1 MLENKMEQTMA
12 QDELHEECGVFGI
25 YDLDGHD
32 VASSIY
38 YGLFALQHR
47 GQERLRYRGQRDTGA
62 KREKYPVSRIWD
74 LSMKYL
80 MQKSWSV

>member
-25 YDLDGHD
+25 YDLDGHRCG
-32 VASSIY
+32 IY
-38 YGLFALQHR
+38 AFIMACSPCSTVDRRAAVSRSARHR
-47 GQERLRYRGQRDTGA
+47 DRKG
-62 KREKYPVSRIWD
+62 KYPVSRIWD

-80 MQKSWSV
+80 MQRSWSV

>member
-38 YGLFALQHR
+38 YGLFALQ
-47 GQERLRYRGQRDTGA
+47 RYRGQRDTGT
-62 KREKYPVSRIWD
+62 EG
-74 LSMKYL
+74 
-80 MQKSWSV
+80 KSIQFQGYGACQ